1 MTDKGVK
8 PEDVLPD
15 GDDFATIKGVRV
27 RKGSIAASM
36 RNMAMLESGS
46 ADEKAAAM
54 QAIKDL
60 APGLAAL
67 DVHRFFQC
75 RIPKI
80 EAILAEAAEPFD
92 DVADPEPEST
102 VAAFIAAFDRAD
114 LASMEALLAAD
125 AVSYITNADG
135 GVNRLEGSDALM
147 ESVRAMKI
155 EQVNLSVAITQTARV
170 GLRQVMAMV
179 EIKAERKGRSLHNHA
194 AFLMTV
200 HERRIDEIR
209 MVEALP
215 AYSDSFWKE

>member
-1 MTDKGVK
+1 MTKGPTR

-15 GDDFATIKGVRV
+15 GDDFATVKGVRV
-27 RKGSIAASM
+27 RKGTIAAAM
-36 RNMAMLESGS
+36 RNMAIVESGS
-46 ADEKAAAM
+46 ADEKAAAL
-54 QAIKDL
+54 ATIREL

-75 RIPKI
+75 RIPKV

-92 DVADPEPEST
+92 DGADPRPEDT

-114 LASMEALLAAD
+114 LASMENLMAVD

-135 GVNRLEGSDALM
+135 GANRLEGRDAFM

-155 EQVNLSVAITQTARV
+155 EQVNPSVAITQMTRV
-170 GLRQVMAMV
+170 GLREVMAMV

-194 AFLMTV
+194 AFLMSV
-200 HERRIDEIR
+200 HDRRIDEIR

-215 AYSDSFWKE
+215 AYSDSFWKD